1 MRYVMIIAGDEQNW
15 FDEATA
21 GGLMDEVNAWWEK
34 WFQAGKIV
42 PGGAELQPSST
53 AKTIANGADGTPT
66 VTDGP
71 YLEIKEVVG
80 GFIHIV
86 ADDIDEAVAVAGGW
100 PGIRV
105 GDKIEVRP
113 VMER

>member
-21 GGLMDEVNAWWEK
+21 SGLMDEVNTWWDK
-34 WFQAGKIV
+34 WFAAGKVV

-53 AKTIANGADGTPT
+53 AKTIAAGADGTPA

-71 YLEIKEVVG
+71 FLEIKEVVG
-80 GFIHIV
+80 GFIHIE

-100 PGIRV
+100 PGIKV
-105 GDKIEVRP
+105 GDLIEVRP
-113 VMER
+113 VLER